1 MILYVKKAQRA
12 KKLFVLFYIYNFL
25 EGDKEMYKYMRPI
38 LTIEKIYVQEKEYQM
53 FMF

>member
-25 EGDKEMYKYMRPI
+25 EGDKEMYKYMRP
-38 LTIEKIYVQEKEYQM
+38 KIYLNLIIKNERKEKYEIK
-53 FMF
+53 